1 MPGVLLGQLTAF
13 LQHTLGPQAW
23 DQIVTDVAARQ
34 AAHGKKDEMSVL
46 VAVAAE
52 RTGRPAAE
60 LLDRFGESIVPD
72 LLRVFGV
79 FVKRNW
85 TALDLLENTETVI
98 HRAVRLHDSSARPPH
113 LRITRPTDT
122 RVVIHYASP
131 RRLCAMAKGILRG
144 IGTHYGESFDV
155 VETACMHTGATTCTL
170 VVTAAS

>member
-1 MPGVLLGQLTAF
+1 VPGVLLDQLTAF
-13 LQHTLGPQAW
+13 LQSTLGPEAW
-23 DQIVTDVAARQ
+23 DQIVHEVGVRQ
-34 AAHGKKDEMSVL
+34 GAHGKQDEISVL

-52 RTGRPAAE
+52 RTGTPAEA
-60 LLDRFGESIVPD
+60 LLARFGESIVPD

-79 FVKRNW
+79 FVKRDW
-85 TALDLLENTETVI
+85 TAFDLLENTETVI
-98 HRAVRLHDSSARPPH
+98 HRAVRLHDASARPPH

-144 IGTHYGESFDV
+144 IATHYGEPFDV